1 MIWNHKQGGGSGC
14 RRDFDLSNRIKVI
27 LKIVQY
33 ELESRNKYLY
43 IDSFL
48 HTIGFGG
55 LGGAKEPR
63 TIHMYIKKKLSYD
76 EFAI

>member
-33 ELESRNKYLY
+33 ELESRNKYLH

-48 HTIGFGG
+48 HTIGFGV

-63 TIHMYIKKKLSYD
+63 TIHMYIKKNLSYD

>member
-1 MIWNHKQGGGSGC
+1 MIRNHKQGGGSGC

-33 ELESRNKYLY
+33 ELESRNKYLH
-43 IDSFL
+43 IDFFFTYNRL
-48 HTIGFGG
+48 WCVRRRERAKNHT
-55 LGGAKEPR
+55 
-63 TIHMYIKKKLSYD
+63 HVYKKKLSYD